1 MTSTRTDARVATPS
15 EGGRGRHAESPTDI
29 PAKGWK
35 DIAVR
40 VKENVTQKNT
50 TLLAAGVAYYGFI
63 SLIPAMAAAISIYG
77 MVVDPQQASDRIQR
91 SLGVLP
97 NEARDLMVQQVE
109 SITGSSSSALSITA
123 VVSILLALWAA
134 SSGMS
139 NLMKA
144 VNQAYDELHTRKFFK
159 QRGLAIAMTLGG
171 IVLAGLALAAL
182 AIVPAIASDWPSP
195 LGLVMTI
202 AGWVVAACLF
212 LVGLAVLYRYAPER
226 DDPQWHWVSPGAGLA
241 LVVWLLATL
250 GLRFYATNFGS
261 YNETYGA
268 LAGVV
273 LLLLWLFVSAFAV
286 LLAAEA
292 NAEMEHQTVID
303 TTEGADEPMGHRDA
317 EMADTVGRST

>member
-1 MTSTRTDARVATPS
+1 MTTTHTGDRVATPS
-15 EGGRGRHAESPTDI
+15 REGRGRDAASPTDI

-77 MVVDPQQASDRIQR
+77 MVVDPQQAASRIER

-97 NEARDLMVQQVE
+97 TEARDLMVQQVE

-123 VVSILLALWAA
+123 VVSIVLALWAA
-134 SSGMS
+134 SSGMA

-144 VNQAYDELHTRKFFK
+144 VNQAYDELHTRKFLRH
-159 QRGLAIAMTLGG
+159 RGLALLLTLGG
-171 IVLAGLALAAL
+171 IVLAGAALAAM
-182 AIVPAIASDWPSP
+182 AILPAVASDWPSP
-195 LGLVMTI
+195 LGLVMTVV
-202 AGWVVAACLF
+202 GWVVAAGLF
-212 LVGLAVLYRYAPER
+212 LAGLAVLYRYAPER
-226 DDPQWHWVSPGAGLA
+226 DDPQWSWVSPGAVLA

-250 GLRFYATNFGS
+250 GLRFYAANFGS

-303 TTEGADEPMGHRDA
+303 TTEGAHEPMGQRGA
-317 EMADTVGRST
+317 EMADTVGRSS